1 MPDPSIVRFRRVVT
15 SAYAYLE
22 ERRQEV
28 NDLNVFPVADG
39 DTGDNMAMTMR
50 SVMEELDRLDGL
62 EVDEIGRTE
71 LVQALA
77 RAALMGARGN
87 SGVILSQIVRG
98 AAEELA
104 SRPGELIDP
113 VLVASAF
120 ASAADAAY
128 ASVRE
133 PAEGTMLTVFREMA
147 HSIARQLAHLDADS
161 QRLGQG
167 VSDEQQDA
175 VLAEVLERA
184 IEDGQRAVERTPE
197 QLEVLRES
205 GVVDAGGYGLV
216 LILAGVV
223 AGLRNDGTAVPR
235 VDHQAA
241 PRLSRPHHE
250 DSRFRYCTNFIV
262 AGSGLDSREHL
273 SRLEGLGDSV
283 LVVGDE
289 ATLKVHVHTD
299 EPEAAVA
306 LFEGVG
312 EVTNLDV
319 ADMREQ
325 VAERRERL
333 HSGRTGALA
342 VAAGD
347 GFERLFAEL
356 GAHVVP
362 GGETLNP
369 STYELLAGIHEVP
382 AEEVLV
388 LPSSANVV
396 MAAER
401 ACELSEKPARV
412 VRSTSQQESL
422 LVLIELDPEA
432 PSDENADRL
441 DAALEAIA
449 SGGVAAAARDDP
461 QGRFRQGD
469 AVGFA
474 AGEIVAWGGAGTT
487 LAATIA
493 RLAED
498 AEIVTVIAGEEAP
511 IPLEELDTHV
521 PDGVEVETH
530 EGGQPSWWW
539 LLAAQ

>member
-1 MPDPSIVRFRRVVT
+1 MPDPSIERFRRVVGA
-15 SAYAYLE
+15 AYAYLE
-22 ERRQEV
+22 ARRQEV

-39 DTGDNMAMTMR
+39 DTGDNMAMTM
-50 SVMEELDRLDGL
+50 SAVMEELDHLDGQT
-62 EVDEIGRTE
+62 VDEIGRTQ

-104 SRPGELIDP
+104 SRPGELVDP

-128 ASVRE
+128 ESVRD

-147 HSIARQLAHLDADS
+147 HSVARQLAHLESDK
-161 QRLGQG
+161 QRLADGIT
-167 VSDEQQDA
+167 DEQQDA
-175 VLAEVLERA
+175 ILAEVLETA
-184 IEDGQRAVERTPE
+184 IADGERAVERTPD
-197 QLEVLRES
+197 QLDVLRDA

-223 AGLRNDGTAVPR
+223 AGLRGDLEEQPPVARHEP
-235 VDHQAA
+235 
-241 PRLSRPHHE
+241 PRLTRPHHE
-250 DSRFRYCTNFIV
+250 DSRYRYCTNFIV
-262 AGSGLDSREHL
+262 SGEGLAVREMVP
-273 SRLEGLGDSV
+273 RLEEIGDSV

-306 LFEGVG
+306 LFEGTG
-312 EVTNLDV
+312 EVANLDV
-319 ADMREQ
+319 GDMREQ
-325 VAERRERL
+325 IAEREARL
-333 HSGRTGALA
+333 LAGRTGVVA

-347 GFERLFAEL
+347 GMERLFGEL
-356 GAHVVP
+356 GAHVVR

-369 STYELLAGIHEVP
+369 STYELLAGIHAVA

-388 LPSSANVV
+388 LPNSSNVI

-412 VRSTSQQESL
+412 VASTSQQGG
-422 LVLIELDPEA
+422 LVALIELDPESGA
-432 PSDENADRL
+432 EENAERL
-441 DAALEAIA
+441 DSVLETVAT
-449 SGGVAAAARDDP
+449 GGVAPAARDDP
-461 QGRFRQGD
+461 QDRFRRGD
-469 AVGFA
+469 AVGFVSA
-474 AGEIVAWGGAGTT
+474 EIVAWGGAGTT
-487 LAATIA
+487 LAATIE
-493 RLAED
+493 RLAEG
-498 AEIVTVIAGEEAP
+498 AELVTVIGGENAP
-511 IPLEELDTHV
+511 IPAEEVGSHAPL
-521 PDGVEVETH
+521 GVELEIH
-530 EGGQPSWWW
+530 DGGQPNWWW